1 MIRQSKTT
9 IKELSAQYRSVLK
22 RAFLAGVVA
31 LTTVSANAAVSDEDM
46 AAIASSMNVA
56 PVTEPAPAE
65 TDYSFTKADGTSAT
79 LADNVDAADFDDY
92 VADSAA
98 NGETVKLADG
108 ASVKL
113 GEIMAAAS
121 YKYLAKNAEGEDTW
135 LSGTVD
141 VADLNKTYVSTY
153 GNIDVST
160 AAEPVVD
167 IANYT
172 DGDYSLHVNTETGE
186 IELYQNGALEL
197 DSPNMLATLKNA
209 YEADIAGVAA
219 LKDTLD
225 GYKAYNKTNHDAIDG
240 IVTAD
245 NETIAIIDANK
256 TTWTNATA
264 DFNADTLAY
273 NNAVAAYDNSLSK
286 LVNDKIASNSVNAIA
301 ANATMSEVTEPAPAE
316 ADYSFTKADGTSAT
330 LADNVV
336 AADFDDYVAD
346 SAANGETVKLADDK
360 FVKLGETMAAAS
372 YQYLAKNAEGDADW
386 VAGDTAVAELTKT
399 HTTAYGADLTV
410 SSDSAAPD
418 LDVSQYVNGNYALHQ
433 EADGSIV
440 LYQNGALEQD
450 SPNMYD
456 TLMAQYNADKNAI
469 ESIKGQLDEYKAYN
483 KTNHDAIA
491 GIVTADNK
499 TIATIDANKTTWTD
513 ATAHFDADTVAY
525 NNAVAA
531 YDNSV
536 SKVINTK
543 VADAT
548 SMGANAG
555 ANYVANASVVDAVKS
570 IDTNM
575 GTIHGL
581 IESADATQTSTGVAY
596 NGNLAVGTT
605 VEDHLEALDAAI
617 GDRRNLSGDYVS
629 NADVAT
635 NLQSLNDGIEA
646 EVQRAQN
653 AEGALQTAIDNET
666 TRAQNAEGALQ
677 TAIDN
682 ETTRAQNAEGALQ
695 AAIDDINTAS
705 VAAVNALDERVAAN
719 SNAIVGLDN
728 KVDSLEKNVSG
739 GVAAAT
745 ALSAVEVSNVKKG
758 EMSVG
763 GGYGYYNSQSAMAL
777 GAALGLSDNW
787 SVNAGAGIASGDKT
801 QVSFRAGT
809 NYKFKLF

>member
-31 LTTVSANAAVSDEDM
+31 LTTVSANAEVSDADM
-46 AAIASSMNVA
+46 ATIASSMNVA
-56 PVTEPAPAE
+56 PVTEPAPVASTYTYKLPDGTDANLSATTTAE
-65 TDYSFTKADGTSAT
+65 TYA
-79 LADNVDAADFDDY
+79 NY

-98 NGETVKLADG
+98 DGETVKLADDKF
-108 ASVKL
+108 VKL
-113 GEIMAAAS
+113 GETMAAAS
-121 YKYLAKNAEGEDTW
+121 YQYLAKNAEGEDTW
-135 LSGTVD
+135 LAGTVD

-153 GNIDVST
+153 GSIDVST

-209 YEADIAGVAA
+209 YEADVAGVAA

-225 GYKAYNKTNHDAIDG
+225 GYKAVNEANHDAIAG

-245 NETIAIIDANK
+245 NETIASIDANK
-256 TTWTNATA
+256 TTWTNASA
-264 DFNADTLAY
+264 NFDADTDAY

-301 ANATMSEVTEPAPAE
+301 ANATMSEVTEPAPTE
-316 ADYSFTKADGTSAT
+316 ADYSFTKADGTTAT

-336 AADFDDYVAD
+336 AADFDNYVAD
-346 SAANGETVKLADDK
+346 SAANGETVKLADGAS
-360 FVKLGETMAAAS
+360 VKLGETMDAAS

-399 HTTAYGADLTV
+399 HTTAYGAILTV

-418 LDVSQYVNGNYALHQ
+418 LDVSQYVNGDYALHQ
-433 EADGSIV
+433 ETDGSIV

-469 ESIKGQLDEYKAYN
+469 ESIKGQLDEYKVYN
-483 KTNHDAIA
+483 TTNHDAIA
-491 GIVTADNK
+491 GVVEADNA
-499 TIATIDANKTTWTD
+499 TITSIDANKTTWTN
-513 ATAHFDADTVAY
+513 ATADFNADTVAY

-605 VEDHLEALDAAI
+605 VEDHLEALDTAI

-646 EVQRAQN
+646 EVQRATN
-653 AEGALQTAIDNET
+653 AEGVLQTAINDET
-666 TRAQNAEGALQ
+666 TRATNAE
-677 TAIDN
+677 N
-682 ETTRAQNAEGALQ
+682 ALQ
-695 AAIDDINTAS
+695 AAIDNINTAS
-705 VAAVNALDERVAAN
+705 VAAVNALDDRVSAN
-719 SNAIVGLDN
+719 TQAISGLNN

-777 GAALGLSDNW
+777 GAAVGLSDNW